1 MTTTDVDVR
10 RRRRRRGF
18 KGETF
23 LITTTTDLREGC
35 DCGGPLV
42 GRPRSR
48 GRSVGWKCDDEAE
61 LSLKLKLPEPV
72 GLESLKSVHRRSD
85 VY

>member
-1 MTTTDVDVR
+1 MIVFTSEKLSNVWSYSDESPCSLRSGHTLKCVTTTDVDVR

-42 GRPRSR
+42 GRGR
-48 GRSVGWKCDDEAE
+48 GRSVGW
-61 LSLKLKLPEPV
+61 V
-72 GLESLKSVHRRSD
+72 QV
-85 VY
+85 